1 MRKLPAVIILSL
13 LPMMTGSS
21 QSILSDTSGRKEFHQ
36 KQKIL
41 DSLQVQRKVGLD
53 LLEFTIDQE
62 KDSLPKK

>member
-1 MRKLPAVIILSL
+1 
-13 LPMMTGSS
+13 MMTGSS